1 MTTLFKPV
9 KIESAE
15 QAEALPV
22 GTVGHEPPH
31 LYAYIKK
38 ARNYWRGTGDDAAL
52 TDYEM
57 LPFTAL
63 VPIEAA
69 EEYKGFPMFP
79 RPTDA
84 PWPPRSTPNRD
95 ADGHWYYIDEDGY
108 STAHL
113 GGHPFHDLMVAWID
127 SLPRTIRYVTPWES
141 V

>member
-1 MTTLFKPV
+1 MTTLYKPV
-9 KIESAE
+9 LIESAE
-15 QAEALPV
+15 QAEALPI

-63 VPIEAA
+63 VPIEA
-69 EEYKGFPMFP
+69 EEEMDTDYYMGGDGSPM
-79 RPTDA
+79 R
-84 PWPPRSTPNRD
+84 
-95 ADGHWYYIDEDGY
+95 
-108 STAHL
+108 
-113 GGHPFHDLMVAWID
+113 
-127 SLPRTIRYVTPWES
+127 RYVTPWES

>member
-9 KIESAE
+9 LIESAA

-63 VPIEAA
+63 VPIEA
-69 EEYKGFPMFP
+69 EEEMDTDYYMGGDGSPM
-79 RPTDA
+79 R
-84 PWPPRSTPNRD
+84 
-95 ADGHWYYIDEDGY
+95 
-108 STAHL
+108 
-113 GGHPFHDLMVAWID
+113 
-127 SLPRTIRYVTPWES
+127 RYVTPWEEA
-141 V
+141 

>member
-1 MTTLFKPV
+1 MTTLYKPV
-9 KIESAE
+9 LIESVE

-63 VPIEAA
+63 VPVEAA
-69 EEYKGFPMFP
+69 EETREHPHRVEERVGYAYHQPVQQVRYK
-79 RPTDA
+79 
-84 PWPPRSTPNRD
+84 
-95 ADGHWYYIDEDGY
+95 
-108 STAHL
+108 
-113 GGHPFHDLMVAWID
+113 
-127 SLPRTIRYVTPWES
+127 TPWED

>member
-1 MTTLFKPV
+1 MNTLYRPV
-9 KIESAE
+9 LIESAE

-63 VPIEAA
+63 VPIEA
-69 EEYKGFPMFP
+69 EEEFG
-79 RPTDA
+79 A
-84 PWPPRSTPNRD
+84 GG
-95 ADGHWYYIDEDGY
+95 DGMDEDFY
-108 STAHL
+108 LTRRL
-113 GGHPFHDLMVAWID
+113 
-127 SLPRTIRYVTPWES
+127 VTPWEA